1 MPEKTFDKADLLKF
15 FDESGQEAI
24 VGRVTVVLPPKDL
37 YSESTT
43 ERHQVYAETEAMW
56 CERYGFAVLVQR
68 VRSEG
73 LHYLPKIHP
82 LRTERPFQFRYGE
95 GASSAALVRWA
106 AEQADIWRS
115 WVKAS
120 ASLLGTIDLTR
131 RYDDDLPTQPEPKP
145 DPDPEPGEGQP
156 ELTDD
161 NTPTGTSIDNP
172 FGEDGYDHDGVID

>member
-15 FDESGQEAI
+15 FDESGHEAE
-24 VGRVTVVLPPKDL
+24 VGRLTVVIPVKGLFD
-37 YSESTT
+37 ETTT
-43 ERHQVYAETEAMW
+43 ERYPIQAETEAVW
-56 CERYGFAVLVQR
+56 CERYGFAVLIQR
-68 VRSEG
+68 VRCEG

-106 AEQADIWRS
+106 AEQAAIWRS

-120 ASLLGTIDLTR
+120 ASMLGTIDLTR
-131 RYDDDLPTQPEPKP
+131 RYDDDLPTQPEQTSE
-145 DPDPEPGEGQP
+145 PEQP

-161 NTPTGTSIDNP
+161 NMPTGTSIDNP
-172 FGEDGYDHDGVID
+172 FDDEGNDQDGVID